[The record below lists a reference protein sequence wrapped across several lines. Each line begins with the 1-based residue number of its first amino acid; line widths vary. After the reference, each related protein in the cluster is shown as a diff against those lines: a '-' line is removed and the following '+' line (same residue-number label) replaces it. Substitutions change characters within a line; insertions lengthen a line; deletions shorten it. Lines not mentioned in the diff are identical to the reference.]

1 MIYNTVKNLQ
11 FELIKI
17 IINNM
22 SEAFLR
28 DSILDLKDLHNIEE
42 EELTKKERIKKQLTK
57 KKKI

>member
-42 EELTKKERIKKQLTK
+42 EELTKKERIKKQLIK